1 MSYLQQQRVLHSADK
16 RYPSPVSTWW
26 HAARAI
32 LYKTIF
38 LPENNLPLLLLDQM
52 VDPKTRIVDQ
62 MVDPKT
68 RPIKRSRQAECLWWD
83 EQLLS
88 DQLWRRE
95 CLFSDGIVLVSG
107 SIRAADIK
115 RLHWT
120 WTTFGL
126 LSLNLALIWD
136 KPGVKKP
143 ILKPYRFSIYV
154 LGFKIFWDC
163 FQTVLV
169 VWDVILISKRW
180 IAAIKDAIAGAITA
194 KWQSDQGQK
203 NSEEVFTLQE
213 VFAFLEWHNQQ
224 TTTEILIMWY
234 IAFSLL
240 WWLCFSL
247 SSEVDHQR
255 SGIWGAR
262 GQDPEF
268 SSSVMPSRNIFG

>member
-26 HAARAI
+26 HAPRAI
-32 LYKTIF
+32 LYKRQSFSKKTISHCCS
-38 LPENNLPLLLLDQM
+38 LE
-52 VDPKTRIVDQ
+52 DQ

-88 DQLWRRE
+88 DQLCQRE

-136 KPGVKKP
+136 KPGIKKHFLHP
-143 ILKPYRFSIYV
+143 
-154 LGFKIFWDC
+154 W
-163 FQTVLV
+163 
-169 VWDVILISKRW
+169 
-180 IAAIKDAIAGAITA
+180 
-194 KWQSDQGQK
+194 GQK
-203 NSEEVFTLQE
+203 LHKTVKGHRRNVRT
-213 VFAFLEWHNQQ
+213 W
-224 TTTEILIMWY
+224 TKM
-234 IAFSLL
+234 
-240 WWLCFSL
+240 L
-247 SSEVDHQR
+247 S
-255 SGIWGAR
+255 
-262 GQDPEF
+262 PK
-268 SSSVMPSRNIFG
+268 M